1 MRTIQYKHV
10 LEPSIEYLESCGS
23 LMLDTAGMAE
33 FLGVTN
39 KTLAQLVYTDRIPLP
54 CRLGLGKCQR
64 WSVLE
69 LLEWVGSGCPRRGKW
84 IELRGS
90 SGWSPQW
97 RW

>member
-1 MRTIQYKHV
+1 MRTIRYKHV
-10 LEPSIEYLESCGS
+10 LRPSIEYLEGCGS
-23 LMLDTAGMAE
+23 LMLGTAGMAG
-33 FLGVTN
+33 FLGVTSE
-39 KTLAQLVYTDRIPLP
+39 TLTRLVYTDRVPLP

-69 LLEWVGSGCPRRGKW
+69 LLEWVEASCPRRGEW

>member
-1 MRTIQYKHV
+1 MRNIEYKHI
-10 LEPSIEYLESCGS
+10 LKPSIEYLERCGS

-33 FLGVTN
+33 FLSVPT
-39 KTLAQLVYTDRIPLP
+39 KTLARLVYTDRIPLP

-69 LLEWVGSGCPRRGKW
+69 LLEWVETGCPRRGKW
-84 IELRGS
+84 VEMRGL
-90 SGWSPQW
+90 SGWYPQW